1 MSIDWIT
8 VFAQVANFLVLVWLL
23 KRFLYR
29 PILDGIDAREAE
41 ITKSMAAAGEAQKKA
56 QAAQAEFQQQK
67 KQLLSDQEAMIQ
79 KALRDTE
86 DQRDSLLAEA
96 RTRLEQEQQDWHK
109 HLEQERQRFTA
120 RLQKAGG
127 ETLLELTR
135 KALRELADETLE
147 QAIVRLVGRR
157 LEPLAGELTQA
168 AGDTTEAI
176 ASSHQPLPEAAQ
188 MQLQADLEHLLPGIT
203 LRFETDA
210 AQAPGLV
217 LRVGGAQ
224 VAWTVDSYTDEFDAL
239 LNQRLAAGASGRP
252 TGEAG

>member
-8 VFAQVANFLVLVWLL
+8 VFAQIANFLVLVWLL

-41 ITKSMAAAGEAQKKA
+41 IAKRMAAAGESQKEAQL
-56 QAAQAEFQQQK
+56 AQAEFLQQK
-67 KQLLSDQEAMIQ
+67 KQLLADQDAMVQ

-86 DQRDSLLAEA
+86 DQRDGLLAEA
-96 RTRLEQEQQDWHK
+96 RARLEQEQKDWHK

-127 ETLLELTR
+127 ETVLELTR

-147 QAIVRLVGRR
+147 QAIVRHVGRR
-157 LEPLAGELTQA
+157 LQPLAGELAQA
-168 AGDTTEAI
+168 AGDTSEAI
-176 ASSHQPLPEAAQ
+176 ATSHEPLPEAAQ
-188 MQLQADLEHLLPGIT
+188 TQLWADLEHLLPGIT
-203 LRFETDA
+203 LRFETDSS
-210 AQAPGLV
+210 QAPGLV

-224 VAWTVDSYTDEFDAL
+224 IAWTVDSYTDEFDAL
-239 LNQRLAAGASGRP
+239 LNERLAAGASGR
-252 TGEAG
+252 TNVEAG